1 MPEEGPIS
9 TKPFDDT
16 FKDMLEMSPAGW
28 AERFLGGPVTSADF
42 IDADVA
48 TVTAA
53 ADKVLRVSRPGG
65 ALLLNPEAW
74 SGHAG
79 AAPAQAHLYSTLL
92 TNRHTLP
99 VRSVIILLRPEA
111 NATHLTGVMEL
122 RELTDDPEPYL
133 VFRYR
138 VVRLWLEPLAPFLS
152 GPAAL
157 LPFAPLTDE
166 GGRNLAGTVGRVVR
180 RLRAETSPEVA
191 GKMEAAT
198 FVLLG
203 LRHEAEI
210 IQRIFEG
217 VKEMEEST
225 TYQAILRKGEARTLR
240 QTILR
245 QGASKFKAPAPEG
258 ARSAI
263 EAIADLER
271 LWRLADRVLV
281 VNSWDDL
288 LAG

>member
-1 MPEEGPIS
+1 MS

-16 FKDMLEMSPAGW
+16 FKDVLELSPAGW
-28 AERFLGGPVTSADF
+28 AERLLGGPVTSADF

-53 ADKVLRVSRPGG
+53 ADKVLRVQRPGG

-79 AAPAQAHLYSTLL
+79 TAPGQAHLYSTLL
-92 TNRHTLP
+92 TNRHELP

-111 NATHLTGVMEL
+111 NATNLTGVMEL
-122 RELTDDPEPYL
+122 RELPEDPEPYL

-138 VVRLWLEPLAPFLS
+138 VVRLWQEPLAPFLS
-152 GPAAL
+152 GPAAM

-166 GGRNLAGTVGRVVR
+166 GGRDLPATVERVVR
-180 RLRAETSPEVA
+180 RIRAETSPEVA
-191 GKMEAAT
+191 GTMEAAT

-203 LRHEAEI
+203 LRHEADVLPRASEEI
-210 IQRIFEG
+210 
-217 VKEMEEST
+217 KEMEEST
-225 TYQAILRKGEARTLR
+225 TYQWIIRKGEARGALQSLQQTLL
-240 QTILR
+240 QL
-245 QGASKFKAPAPEG
+245 GARKFKATAPEG
-258 ARSAI
+258 VRVAI
-263 EAIADLER
+263 EAITDTER
-271 LWRLADRVLV
+271 LTALTLRILDVG
-281 VNSWDDL
+281 SWDDL

>member
-1 MPEEGPIS
+1 MS

-16 FKDMLEMSPAGW
+16 FKDMLELSPAGW
-28 AERFLGGPVTSADF
+28 AERFLGGTITSADF
-42 IDADVA
+42 IDTDVA

-53 ADKVLRVSRPGG
+53 ADKVLRVQRPAGG
-65 ALLLNPEAW
+65 LLLNLEAW

-111 NATHLTGVMEL
+111 NATHLTGTMEL
-122 RELTDDPEPYL
+122 RELADDPEPYL

-138 VVRLWLEPLAPFLS
+138 VVRLWQEPLAPFLT

-166 GGRNLAGTVGRVVR
+166 GGLDLAGTVGRVVR
-180 RLRAETSPEVA
+180 RIREETSPEIA

-203 LRHEAEI
+203 LRHEGAVIE
-210 IQRIFEG
+210 RLFKG
-217 VKEMEEST
+217 VQEMEESS
-225 TYQAILRKGEARTLR
+225 TYQLILRKGEARGALQNAQQTLLQLGTR
-240 QTILR
+240 
-245 QGASKFKAPAPEG
+245 KFKAAPEG
-258 ARSAI
+258 ARVAI
-263 EAIADLER
+263 EAITDPER
-271 LWRLADRVLV
+271 LTALAVRVLDV
-281 VNSWDDL
+281 GSWDEL